1 MQDWIKD
8 IVEQVCIGEVLRQSK
23 LESNNRLAL
32 ILIDNAVEFALK
44 FYASYN
50 TLVNQK
56 DLATN
61 EGFYKALDAVTP
73 SHISIDDAKELKQ
86 FHNHRNSLYHGAKL
100 VTVKDDLIERYVKL
114 AKKIFLSLFQFLMTD
129 QQWKVQINKVR
140 KALVEDEG
148 VLEPVSF
155 ELKEIEGDKLVQMKV
170 SSAVMNTEGIQLV
183 IHGYNMTYAR
193 PPNNNEFQK
202 SLKISGFAI
211 PCNIL
216 DVNLSK
222 LRKARKLEKKVLS
235 LRSEAVENLKTKFIF

>member
-8 IVEQVCIGEVLRQSK
+8 IIEQVCIGEVLRQSK
-23 LESNNRLAL
+23 LESNNRLSL
-32 ILIDNAVEFALK
+32 IVIDNAVEFALK

-50 TLVNQK
+50 ALVNQK
-56 DLATN
+56 ELATN

-73 SHISIDDAKELKQ
+73 SLISTDDAKELKQ

-114 AKKIFLSLFQFLMTD
+114 AKKIFLSLFKFSMTD

-148 VLEPVSF
+148 VLEPISF
-155 ELKEIEGDKLVQMKV
+155 ESREIDGYKLVQMKA
-170 SSAVMNTEGIQLV
+170 SAGIMNTEGIQLV

-193 PPNNNEFQK
+193 SPNIDEFEK
-202 SLKISGFAI
+202 SLKISGLAI
-211 PCNIL
+211 PSEVL
-216 DVNLSK
+216 DVNLSQ
-222 LRKARKLEKKVLS
+222 LRSAGKIERRQLS
-235 LRSEAVENLKTKFIF
+235 LKSEAVDKLKKKFIF